1 MKAVYYI
8 AFNEDWGH
16 VADKVWKIL
25 EEEGY
30 LSEKTITTPD
40 GKDAYRYVDEEG
52 NEGHE
57 NKKHKMNKENLWE
70 EYSGNG
76 NKKNYLKGILNKYNH
91 PRYWH
96 F

>member
-52 NEGHE
+52 NEFHFVPTD
-57 NKKHKMNKENLWE
+57 KALCL
-70 EYSGNG
+70 
-76 NKKNYLKGILNKYNH
+76 NYTKS
-91 PRYWH
+91 
-96 F
+96 